1 MPAPRKSKTQPKG
14 RGPTA
19 TPKKPVQPPAQKGVK
34 AAIDIA
40 VAAAGN
46 PSTEQVEEQLDLEDL
61 IGAPLRPDQ
70 VEVLNTN
77 GSRGVGRP
85 PGARNKRTVEWAEYL
100 LTRYA
105 SPLEVLA
112 QMAVARVDELAS
124 RLGCTKLEAY
134 QEKRLAAIA
143 LVPFIHQKQ
152 PLAVNFSN
160 KTFVHLTISEE
171 SSPSPAPDDI
181 TVVARVVERIDAP
194 NT

>member
-1 MPAPRKSKTQPKG
+1 MAAPRKQKTQPKG
-14 RGPTA
+14 RGPA
-19 TPKKPVQPPAQKGVK
+19 AKPKKPPVQTRGEKTAVDL
-34 AAIDIA
+34 AI
-40 VAAAGN
+40 AAAGN

-61 IGAPLRPDQ
+61 IGAPLRLDQ
-70 VEVLNTN
+70 VEVLNKTGN
-77 GSRGVGRP
+77 RGVGRP
-85 PGARNKRTVEWAEYL
+85 LHSRNKRTVEWAEYL

-112 QMAVARVDELAS
+112 QMAVARVDELAA
-124 RLGCTKLEAY
+124 RLGCTKFEAY

-171 SSPSPAPDDI
+171 SALAPAADDI
-181 TVVARVVERIDAP
+181 TVTARIVERIDGT